1 MRGIVFSTHFNILP
15 FTFFSLKSLKRMKL
29 NLAARESD
37 QYLKTILFS
46 DDKHLTSMQQSTYQ
60 QIFMKAVSTC
70 EESNFMF

>member
-1 MRGIVFSTHFNILP
+1 
-15 FTFFSLKSLKRMKL
+15 MKL